1 MVLSVPWAG
10 EQQKGATDGVT
21 ILVIK
26 TSCIQN
32 PSQEQNVNTR
42 C

>member
-1 MVLSVPWAG
+1 MELSVTWAG
-10 EQQKGATDGVT
+10 EQQGTADGVT
-21 ILVIK
+21 ILMIK